1 MADARADM
9 SFAGSKRSAPADE
22 HEAWKRRSRASRI
35 IRIAD
40 SSPGP
45 SHSKSG
51 SKSSV
56 IVITDKDTESKSSV
70 SDGEGSEVA
79 SSQIAHKSE
88 QSPKPAIRNSRTE
101 IAIGRSGTREPGRV
115 SWTWDDTGAQPRWD
129 DTPLRHLP
137 HPFSP
142 PRIPKPGMSA
152 SSSMSGGSSARPSE
166 EAEPSPGGSHQGSV
180 ELSSSTLSSDGNQ
193 ELSPLAGSL
202 GSLASQ
208 TQNVFAIAGHQFR
221 WCPNCKWHPGVPV
234 SR

>member
-1 MADARADM
+1 M

-45 SHSKSG
+45 SQNKSA
-51 SKSSV
+51 SESSV
-56 IVITDKDTESKSSV
+56 IVITDKFTDSEPSV
-70 SDGEGSEVA
+70 SDGEVA
-79 SSQIAHKSE
+79 SSQKAHKSE
-88 QSPKPAIRNSRTE
+88 QSPEPAIRNSRTE
-101 IAIGRSGTREPGRV
+101 VAIGRSGTREPGRV

-129 DTPLRHLP
+129 DTPLRRHLP

-142 PRIPKPGMSA
+142 PRIPTPGMSA
-152 SSSMSGGSSARPSE
+152 SSLMSGGSSARPSE

>member
-1 MADARADM
+1 M
-9 SFAGSKRSAPADE
+9 
-22 HEAWKRRSRASRI
+22 
-35 IRIAD
+35 
-40 SSPGP
+40 
-45 SHSKSG
+45 
-51 SKSSV
+51 
-56 IVITDKDTESKSSV
+56 IVITDKDTESKPSV

-101 IAIGRSGTREPGRV
+101 IAIGRSGTREPGSV
-115 SWTWDDTGAQPRWD
+115 SWTCDDWQWAGVDDIGPMPWWVPRS
-129 DTPLRHLP
+129 
-137 HPFSP
+137 FSP
-142 PRIPKPGMSA
+142 PRIPEPGMSA

-221 WCPNCKWHPGVPV
+221 YCPNCKWHPGVPV